1 MKKTALRSL
10 FLVLFAMGLEALINN
25 IRVIG
30 HPSTQLSALVNSY
43 PAAHYAIYIEFIVLL
58 SMIQLFANYK
68 VENNRFEKTTDGMIN
83 IMFERTVIKTV
94 AYILIFTVTVLNF
107 HSNYRKLRKRQIGI
121 SIDLTPSN
129 LVSRISTISPL

>member
-1 MKKTALRSL
+1 MNT
-10 FLVLFAMGLEALINN
+10 
-25 IRVIG
+25 
-30 HPSTQLSALVNSY
+30 
-43 PAAHYAIYIEFIVLL
+43 
-58 SMIQLFANYK
+58 
-68 VENNRFEKTTDGMIN
+68 

-129 LVSRISTISPL
+129 LVQNCRMYVYPLYDYFYENCGNDCDEFVIKGQ